1 MFPLKDN
8 IPSSRFPVITVALI
22 ALNLAV
28 FVWQLTLSGDPGSVS
43 GELAG
48 VAGVSERDEAAIQ
61 LGAIPY
67 RITHPARECAL
78 VGQPA
83 TGASGIFCEGTPEAE
98 QAASDPGIVSEL
110 IDAVPWWLTVITSMF
125 LHAGVLHFAGNMLFL
140 WVFGNSVEGSMGR
153 GRFIAFYL
161 LSGAVAVYAQAAF
174 NVDATGPT
182 IGASGAVA
190 GVLGA
195 YALLYPRARIL
206 TFVLVIFFFTFVE
219 IPAMI
224 LLGLWFL
231 LQFLPVVGQLA
242 TPEVAGQGSVAYLAH
257 VGGFIFGLVTI
268 KLFANRA
275 QEVEPE
281 ARYPAY

>member
-8 IPSSRFPVITVALI
+8 IPTSRFPVVTFALI
-22 ALNLAV
+22 VLNLAV
-28 FVWQLTLSGDPGSVS
+28 FVWQLSLSGEPGSAS

-48 VAGVSERDEAAIQ
+48 VTGVSARDSAAIE

-67 RITHPARECAL
+67 RITHPSGDCAL
-78 VGQPA
+78 VAAPA
-83 TGASGIFCEGTPEAE
+83 TGASGIFCAETPGAGRL
-98 QAASDPGIVSEL
+98 ATDPGIVAEL

-125 LHAGVLHFAGNMLFL
+125 LHAGILHFAGNMLFL
-140 WVFGNSVEGSMGR
+140 FVFGKSVEGSMGR

-161 LSGAVAVYAQAAF
+161 LSGAVAVYAQAVF
-174 NVDATGPT
+174 NADATGPT

-206 TFVLVIFFFTFVE
+206 TFVLIIFFFTFIE

-224 LLGLWFL
+224 LLGIWFL
-231 LQFLPVVGQLA
+231 LQFVPAVGQLA
-242 TPEVAGQGSVAYLAH
+242 TPDVAGQGAVAYLAH
-257 VGGFIFGLVTI
+257 VGGFVFGLAAI
-268 KLFANRA
+268 KLFANRVS
-275 QEVEPE
+275 EPEPE
-281 ARYPAY
+281 ARYPVY